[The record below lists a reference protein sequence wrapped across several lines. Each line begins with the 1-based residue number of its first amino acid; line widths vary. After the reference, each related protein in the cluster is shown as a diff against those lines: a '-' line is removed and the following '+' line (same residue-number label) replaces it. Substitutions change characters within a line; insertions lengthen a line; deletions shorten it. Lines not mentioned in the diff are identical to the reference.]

1 VLGRRHPAFGLTLL
15 VVSVV
20 VLVYDGLSN
29 AHSLN
34 SLQVVVLVVLAIVG
48 AVLVAVDIRSRRG

>member
-1 VLGRRHPAFGLTLL
+1 MLGRRHPAFGLTLL

-48 AVLVAVDIRSRRG
+48 AVLVGLDLRSRRV